1 MKTFLEHTRD
11 QQDEGLKDMAKKG
24 LEKAKGMMKPKAG
37 GDKKPGMMDR
47 IKAGAKRVV
56 QAVGREFEKGRQS
69 AGAPK
74 PAEKPAAK
82 PAEKPAAKPAE
93 KKKEGPKTKSG
104 MGIAEIEPTDN
115 KVDATGDAF
124 EKKDKDAKIKKKE
137 EEREEEQ
144 RRLEAGYAPL
154 PVDQR

>member
-11 QQDEGLKDMAKKG
+11 QQEEGIGDSIKKG
-24 LEKAKGMMKPKAG
+24 VQSAGSAIKKKVMGDGKKKEKG
-37 GDKKPGMMDR
+37 PGMMDK
-47 IKAGAKRVV
+47 IKAGAKKVV

-82 PAEKPAAKPAE
+82 PAEK
-93 KKKEGPKTKSG
+93 KKEAPKTKSG
-104 MGIAEIEPTDN
+104 MGISEIEPTDN

-144 RRLEAGYAPL
+144 RKLEAGYAPL

>member
-82 PAEKPAAKPAE
+82 PAEK
-93 KKKEGPKTKSG
+93 KKEGPKTKSG

>member
-1 MKTFLEHTRD
+1 MKTFLEHTKD

-37 GDKKPGMMDR
+37 GEKKPGLMDR
-47 IKAGAKRVV
+47 VKAGAKKVV

-82 PAEKPAAKPAE
+82 PAEK
-93 KKKEGPKTKSG
+93 KKEAPKTKSG
-104 MGIAEIEPTDN
+104 MGISEIEPTDN

-124 EKKDKDAKIKKKE
+124 
-137 EEREEEQ
+137 
-144 RRLEAGYAPL
+144 
-154 PVDQR
+154 

>member
-1 MKTFLEHTRD
+1 MKSFLEHTRD
-11 QQDEGLKDMAKKG
+11 QQEEGIGDSVKKG
-24 LEKAKGMMKPKAG
+24 LRSAG
-37 GDKKPGMMDR
+37 GAIMKKVKGDGKKKEKGPGMMDK

-82 PAEKPAAKPAE
+82 PAEK
-93 KKKEGPKTKSG
+93 KKEAPKTKSG

-144 RRLEAGYAPL
+144 RKLEAGYAPL

>member
-1 MKTFLEHTRD
+1 MKTFLEHTKD

-37 GDKKPGMMDR
+37 GEKKPGLMDR
-47 IKAGAKRVV
+47 VKAGAKKVV

-82 PAEKPAAKPAE
+82 PAEK
-93 KKKEGPKTKSG
+93 KKEAPKTKSG

-144 RRLEAGYAPL
+144 RKLEAGYAPL

>member
-1 MKTFLEHTRD
+1 MKTFLEHTKD

-37 GDKKPGMMDR
+37 GEKKPGLVDR
-47 IKAGAKRVV
+47 VKAGAKKVV

-82 PAEKPAAKPAE
+82 PAEK
-93 KKKEGPKTKSG
+93 KKEAPKTKSG

-144 RRLEAGYAPL
+144 RKLEAGYAPL

>member
-1 MKTFLEHTRD
+1 MKTFLEHTKD

-37 GDKKPGMMDR
+37 GEKKPGLVDR
-47 IKAGAKRVV
+47 VKAGAKKVV

-82 PAEKPAAKPAE
+82 PAEK
-93 KKKEGPKTKSG
+93 KKEAPKTKSG

>member
-37 GDKKPGMMDR
+37 GEKKPGLVDR
-47 IKAGAKRVV
+47 VKAGAKKVV

-82 PAEKPAAKPAE
+82 PAEK
-93 KKKEGPKTKSG
+93 KKEAPKTKSG

>member
-1 MKTFLEHTRD
+1 MKTFLEHTKD

-37 GDKKPGMMDR
+37 GEKKPGLVDR
-47 IKAGAKRVV
+47 VKAGAKKVV

-74 PAEKPAAK
+74 PAEKPA
-82 PAEKPAAKPAE
+82 E
-93 KKKEGPKTKSG
+93 KKPDPKAKQQAKADKG
-104 MGIAEIEPTDN
+104 KAMGISELEPTKND
-115 KVDATGDAF
+115 VDQTGDAF

-137 EEREEEQ
+137 EDREEEQ

>member
-1 MKTFLEHTRD
+1 MKTFLEHTKD

-82 PAEKPAAKPAE
+82 PAEK
-93 KKKEGPKTKSG
+93 KKEAPKTKSG

>member
-1 MKTFLEHTRD
+1 MKTFLEHTKD

-37 GDKKPGMMDR
+37 GEKKPGLMDR
-47 IKAGAKRVV
+47 VKAGAKKVV

-82 PAEKPAAKPAE
+82 PAEK
-93 KKKEGPKTKSG
+93 KKEAPKTKSG
-104 MGIAEIEPTDN
+104 MGISEIEPTDN

-137 EEREEEQ
+137 DEREEEQ
-144 RRLEAGYAPL
+144 RKLEAGYAPL

>member
-1 MKTFLEHTRD
+1 MKTFLEHTKD

-37 GDKKPGMMDR
+37 GEKKPGLMDR
-47 IKAGAKRVV
+47 VKAGAKKVV

-69 AGAPK
+69 AGAP
-74 PAEKPAAK
+74 K

-137 EEREEEQ
+137 EDREEEQ